1 MKAAPARAAVTGDS
15 RGSLAAQQDALTVL
29 RRQVAQLQ
37 SMAARNAKDKVL
49 SQQISR
55 RLTAATAQLA
65 ASESEHASSRKAIN
79 AQENQKR
86 WTKF

>member
-1 MKAAPARAAVTGDS
+1 MKAPPARASLTGDS

-29 RRQVAQLQ
+29 RRQVAQLHA
-37 SMAARNAKDKVL
+37 MAGRNAKDKVL
-49 SQQISR
+49 SQQISQ
-55 RLTAATAQLA
+55 RLAAATAQLA
-65 ASESEHASSRKAIN
+65 SRESEHASSRKAIN

>member
-1 MKAAPARAAVTGDS
+1 MTGDS

-37 SMAARNAKDKVL
+37 GMAARNAKDKVL

-55 RLTAATAQLA
+55 RLTTATAQLA
-65 ASESEHASSRKAIN
+65 ARESEHASSRKAVN

>member
-1 MKAAPARAAVTGDS
+1 M
-15 RGSLAAQQDALTVL
+15 LTAL
-29 RRQVAQLQ
+29 RRQVVQLQ
-37 SMAARNAKDKVL
+37 GMAARNAKDKVL

-65 ASESEHASSRKAIN
+65 ARESEHASSRKAIS
-79 AQENQKR
+79 AKETQKR